1 MQPRVDVYG
10 EKRRTTRTRKEG
22 QHRALETEAT
32 MPQEPSESS
41 PRLTS
46 ESIRRSV
53 RTGLSGLS
61 VDASHRVGSDIA
73 ERMLGHVIRGVRG
86 I

>member
-1 MQPRVDVYG
+1 MRRASTSTAKNVAQREPERRGSTGARNRGDYAPGTFG
-10 EKRRTTRTRKEG
+10 EL
-22 QHRALETEAT
+22 AEAYT
-32 MPQEPSESS
+32 
-41 PRLTS
+41 

>member
-1 MQPRVDVYG
+1 
-10 EKRRTTRTRKEG
+10 
-22 QHRALETEAT
+22 